1 MNKKAKLVRIKHRKR
16 KERLKAKRRMLSAQ
30 KPSNSEVAPQ
40 Q

>member
-16 KERLKAKRRMLSAQ
+16 RERLKAKRRMLLAQ
-30 KPSNSEVAPQ
+30 KQSNQETAPQ